1 MSSKKETKMFEFIKS
16 IFKRIKPTTYGS
28 ALEAYIVSKNPTST
42 AEVEHWARQYDQL
55 VTKGAL

>member
-1 MSSKKETKMFEFIKS
+1 MFEFIKS
-16 IFKRIKPTTYGS
+16 IFERIKPTTYGS

-55 VTKGAL
+55 VIKGAL